1 MALLAPLALLG
12 AAVVGPLI
20 VALYLLK
27 LRREERAVAST
38 FLWQRMVRDV
48 EANAPW
54 QKLRRSLLLLLQLLL
69 MLLLVF
75 ALARPFFATQGVS
88 GANLI
93 VIIDHSASMAAVD
106 ETPSRLE
113 AAKAQAVQLI
123 DQLPDGGRATII
135 ATGGTLQVPAAATTD
150 RRELRSAIET
160 IHGNNGG
167 GSDLAQAL
175 TLAAALAAREAD
187 SEVAIISD
195 GNVTLPSDLRM
206 PAPVSYFPIGR
217 STANVAISAIAL
229 QPATAGQTLFVQAT
243 NYGEAPVSRR
253 LDVYLDGAIFNAYKL
268 SLDPGREQSIVVE
281 IPAQVQVV
289 EARLD
294 GTDALPLDDRAFAV
308 STLGDALNVRLVS
321 GGNRFLATGL
331 ALLPGVKVT
340 TVPSSTTT
348 FTETVAQVPVTIL
361 DGVVPPNLPPGN
373 LLFLGP
379 VRSTDYFSVT
389 GEIEYPAVRPV
400 GGDDPILR
408 NLSLSEVSVLKAARL
423 VTGSWARTVVDS
435 DGTPLL
441 VVGEREGRRIAV
453 LAFDL
458 HNSDLPLQVAF
469 PLLLSNLMNFLAP
482 GSGAEAAQ
490 LLPGQPLAL
499 QVDAAVSEVR
509 VTRPDGTTVS
519 STGDQVQIRDGQ
531 AIYAGTDGLG
541 VYTVEV
547 YRDSEVL
554 ARHRYAVNLFAPK
567 ESRIAAQ
574 RDLSIPQTSGVQSTV
589 ARERDG
595 RQEIWRWVALVALV
609 VLLIEWL
616 VYQRNGLSY
625 LRERWRQRG
634 KAAVKPR

>member
-93 VIIDHSASMAAVD
+93 VIIDHSASMTAVD
-106 ETPSRLE
+106 ETPSRLA
-113 AAKAQAVQLI
+113 AAKAQAMQLI

-160 IHGNNGG
+160 IQGNNGG

-217 STANVAISAIAL
+217 SSANVAISAIAL

-321 GGNRFLATGL
+321 GGNRFLATAL

-379 VRSTDYFSVT
+379 VRSTEYFSVT

-423 VTGSWARTVVDS
+423 VPGSWARTVVDS

-490 LLPGQPLAL
+490 LLPGQSLAL

-547 YRDSEVL
+547 YRGSEVL
-554 ARHRYAVNLFAPK
+554 ARHRYAVNLFAPN

-574 RDLSIPQTSGVQSTV
+574 RDLNIPQTSGVQSTV

-595 RQEIWRWVALVALV
+595 RQEIWRWVALVALI